1 MLASI
6 NTVQIIYRR
15 FTLQPDSFIG
25 GGSGHGDRH
34 KGAGLGLAICKAIV
48 MAHEGRIWVE
58 KKMSGDNAKGATFYI
73 FIPASRLVVPDLSKE
88 PM

>member
-1 MLASI
+1 
-6 NTVQIIYRR
+6 
-15 FTLQPDSFIG
+15 
-25 GGSGHGDRH
+25 
-34 KGAGLGLAICKAIV
+34 

>member
-1 MLASI
+1 M
-6 NTVQIIYRR
+6 
-15 FTLQPDSFIG
+15 G